1 LLEFC
6 ALTCCNS
13 NADDADDNSNV
24 ANSARQAGAVANLTA
39 NNKATKYD
47 QLTRTRMF
55 CSVAIEMAGSWHRE
69 VIELVEKIG
78 KRIDDQKETA
88 YLFQQ
93 LSVALQRETRFLFK
107 VPSLPASPLQ
117 SYIFFFCL
125 TSACLLGCLSGR
137 P

>member
-1 LLEFC
+1 M
-6 ALTCCNS
+6 
-13 NADDADDNSNV
+13 

-93 LSVALQRETRFLFK
+93 LSVALQRGNAVSFQSTFA
-107 VPSLPASPLQ
+107 AS
-117 SYIFFFCL
+117 
-125 TSACLLGCLSGR
+125 
-137 P
+137 